1 MPRPTSTVTSTSV
14 EFYPLSV
21 ASLDR
26 LTEDAV
32 AVTFEVPEDL
42 ADRFRYLPGQHVT
55 VKAEIDDHDVRR
67 SYSVCANANTGALRV
82 GVKRLEGG
90 LFSTW
95 ATSELREGAVLEVMP
110 PVGEFTIDPDPSLS
124 RHYAAIVAGSGIT
137 PVLSLVSTTLES
149 EPHSRWTVI
158 LGNRSA
164 NSIMF
169 LDEIEGLKDSYPDR
183 FHLIHVL
190 SRETPDVD
198 LYAGRIDAGKLERLF
213 STVVD
218 ADSVDEWFLCG
229 PYDLVATAR
238 KFIEGNGVGS
248 DRVHDELF
256 FAGPLEPSQISEP
269 KEIQGSV
276 SLRVT
281 LGGRAT
287 ETRMDPEMA
296 ILDAGSRVRTELP
309 FSCKGGMCATCKAR
323 LTEGEVRMD
332 KNYALTDAEL
342 EAGYI
347 LTCQSHPTTDQ
358 VAVDYD
364 V

>member
-1 MPRPTSTVTSTSV
+1 MASV
-14 EFYPLSV
+14 D
-21 ASLDR
+21 SLTD
-26 LTEDAV
+26 DAV
-32 AVTFEVPEDL
+32 AVTFDVPDDL
-42 ADRFRYLPGQHVT
+42 AGRFRYLPGQHVT
-55 VKAEIDDHDVRR
+55 VKTEIDGHDVRR
-67 SYSVCANANTGALRV
+67 SYSVCANANRGVLRV

-95 ATSELREGAVLEVMP
+95 ATSQLQEGAVLEVMP
-110 PVGEFTIDPDPSLS
+110 PVGEFTIAPDPAAA

-149 EPHSRWTVI
+149 EPHSRWTVVF
-158 LGNRSA
+158 GNRSA

-169 LDEIEGLKDSYPDR
+169 LDEIEGLKDTYPDR
-183 FHLIHVL
+183 LHLIHVL
-190 SRETPDVD
+190 SRETPDLD
-198 LYAGRIDAGKLERLF
+198 LYAGRIDADKLEQLF

-218 ADSVDEWFLCG
+218 AGSVDEWFLCG
-229 PYDLVATAR
+229 PYEMVTTAR
-238 KFIEGNGVGS
+238 KVIEARGVTS
-248 DRVHDELF
+248 DYVHDELF
-256 FAGPLEPSQISEP
+256 FAGPLDPAQISKPE
-269 KEIQGSV
+269 EIQGSV
-276 SLRVT
+276 SLQVT

-287 ETRMDPEMA
+287 ETRMDPDMA

-323 LTEGEVRMD
+323 LVEGEVRMD

-347 LTCQSHPTTDQ
+347 LTCQSHPTTDR